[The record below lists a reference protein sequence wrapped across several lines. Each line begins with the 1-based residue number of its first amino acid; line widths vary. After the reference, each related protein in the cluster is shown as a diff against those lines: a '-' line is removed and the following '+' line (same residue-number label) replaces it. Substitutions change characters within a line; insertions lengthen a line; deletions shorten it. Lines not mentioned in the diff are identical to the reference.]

1 MLVGFPSFSI
11 FWSNLYRIQTT
22 CCFRIRQKSPEKL
35 PVWVKKKKKAKNKQ
49 SMFPFHPRGSTS
61 LRGLWGGG
69 EMNQHKYL
77 KPLARGAKGTDNN
90 SSQL

>member
-22 CCFRIRQKSPEKL
+22 CCFRIWQKSPDKL
-35 PVWVKKKKKAKNKQ
+35 PVWVKKKKKLKTNKAC
-49 SMFPFHPRGSTS
+49 FPFTPEVPPLSGDF
-61 LRGLWGGG
+61 GG